1 MATETVPYTHGGWKA
16 EMGAMQK
23 VYGAQ
28 IAPAAEH
35 MLAGL
40 RRLDAGDTQIA
51 EFEKALGMIGDLVTE
66 AARILAGHGAD
77 GDEVA
82 EAIAR
87 AGGTGEVYGEKHAH
101 QAG

>member
-16 EMGAMQK
+16 EMAAIRQ
-23 VYGAQ
+23 VYAGQ
-28 IAPAAEH
+28 IAPAAEQ
-35 MLAGL
+35 MLGGL

-51 EFEKALGMIGDLVTE
+51 EFEKALGMIHDLCTQADLILGTHGVSGDQ
-66 AARILAGHGAD
+66 
-77 GDEVA
+77 VA

-87 AGGTGEVYGEKHAH
+87 AGGVREVYGDKHAH